1 MCEAQKVFILFLSP
15 QVLSAQGIMKQLLVF
30 IAIIGIAC
38 QGQAQSE
45 FSAKFKAIPAVKFPI
60 APKKLPEPKKT
71 TPANSDIPS
80 IKAPNVFTS
89 PDAQFTK
96 PAPAKLYQLGQT
108 NGFSMI
114 QKNEFVKPGAE
125 VEARLNKKDED
136 PGEIV
141 YRRNQNLG
149 DFKIKSDKARVMYRD
164 AAYVD
169 GDVIRV
175 YLNDKII
182 ENQVTLDGVFKG
194 FEIVLEKGFNKID
207 FEALNQGTSGP
218 NTAEFRV
225 YDDKGTLVSA
235 SQWNLGTG
243 FKATILLVKE

>member
-1 MCEAQKVFILFLSP
+1 MRQLLYCIVFIGW
-15 QVLSAQGIMKQLLVF
+15 VW
-30 IAIIGIAC
+30 

-45 FSAKFKAIPAVKFPI
+45 FSSKFKAIPVGKFPI
-60 APKKLPEPKKT
+60 APKKAAEPKKV
-71 TPANSDIPS
+71 TPLNSDIPS
-80 IKAPNVFTS
+80 IKAPNVFNS
-89 PDAQFTK
+89 PNAQFTK
-96 PAPAKLYQLGQT
+96 PAPAKSYQLGQT
-108 NGFSMI
+108 STLSMI
-114 QKNEFVKPGAE
+114 QKNEFIKPGGE
-125 VEARLNKKDED
+125 VEARLNKKEDD

-149 DFKIKSDKARVMYRD
+149 DFKTKSGKARIMYRD
-164 AAYVD
+164 AAAVD
-169 GDVIRV
+169 GDEIRV
-175 YLNDKII
+175 YLNDKVI
-182 ENQVTLDGVFKG
+182 ESFVALEGAFKG

-225 YDDKGTLVSA
+225 YDDKGGLISA

>member
-1 MCEAQKVFILFLSP
+1 MRQLLYCIVFIGW
-15 QVLSAQGIMKQLLVF
+15 VW
-30 IAIIGIAC
+30 

-45 FSAKFKAIPAVKFPI
+45 FSSKFKAIPVGKFPI
-60 APKKLPEPKKT
+60 APKKAAETKKVA
-71 TPANSDIPS
+71 PLNSDIPS
-80 IKAPNVFTS
+80 IKAPNVFNS
-89 PDAQFTK
+89 PNAQFTK
-96 PAPAKLYQLGQT
+96 PAPAKSYQLGQT
-108 NGFSMI
+108 STLSMI
-114 QKNEFVKPGAE
+114 QKNEFIKPGGE
-125 VEARLNKKDED
+125 VEARLNKKEDD

-149 DFKIKSDKARVMYRD
+149 DFKTKSGKARIMYRD
-164 AAYVD
+164 AAAVD
-169 GDVIRV
+169 GDEIRV
-175 YLNDKII
+175 YLNDKVI
-182 ENQVTLDGVFKG
+182 ESFVALEGAFKG

-225 YDDKGTLVSA
+225 YDDKGGLISA

>member
-1 MCEAQKVFILFLSP
+1 
-15 QVLSAQGIMKQLLVF
+15 
-30 IAIIGIAC
+30 
-38 QGQAQSE
+38 
-45 FSAKFKAIPAVKFPI
+45 
-60 APKKLPEPKKT
+60 
-71 TPANSDIPS
+71 
-80 IKAPNVFTS
+80 
-89 PDAQFTK
+89 
-96 PAPAKLYQLGQT
+96 
-108 NGFSMI
+108 MI
-114 QKNEFVKPGAE
+114 QKNEFIKPGAE

-149 DFKIKSDKARVMYRD
+149 DFKTKSTKARVMYRD

-169 GDVIRV
+169 GDIIRV

-182 ENQVTLDGVFKG
+182 ESQVTLDGVFKG
-194 FEIVLEKGFNKID
+194 FEIVLENGFNKID

-225 YDDKGTLVSA
+225 YDDKGSLISA

>member
-1 MCEAQKVFILFLSP
+1 MRQLLYCIVFIGW
-15 QVLSAQGIMKQLLVF
+15 VW
-30 IAIIGIAC
+30 

-45 FSAKFKAIPAVKFPI
+45 FSSKFKAIPVGKFPI
-60 APKKLPEPKKT
+60 APKKAAETKKVA
-71 TPANSDIPS
+71 PLNSDIPS
-80 IKAPNVFTS
+80 IKAPNVFNS
-89 PDAQFTK
+89 PNAQFTK
-96 PAPAKLYQLGQT
+96 PAPAKSYQLGQT
-108 NGFSMI
+108 STLSMI
-114 QKNEFVKPGAE
+114 QKNEFIKPGGE
-125 VEARLNKKDED
+125 VEARLNRKEDD

-149 DFKIKSDKARVMYRD
+149 DFKTKSGKARIMYRD
-164 AAYVD
+164 AAAVD
-169 GDVIRV
+169 GDEIRV
-175 YLNDKII
+175 YLNDKVI
-182 ENQVTLDGVFKG
+182 ESFVALEGAFKG

-225 YDDKGTLVSA
+225 YDDKGGLISA

>member
-1 MCEAQKVFILFLSP
+1 MRQLLYCIVFIGW
-15 QVLSAQGIMKQLLVF
+15 VW
-30 IAIIGIAC
+30 

-45 FSAKFKAIPAVKFPI
+45 FSSKFKAIPVGKFPI
-60 APKKLPEPKKT
+60 APKKAAEPKKVA
-71 TPANSDIPS
+71 PLNSDIPS
-80 IKAPNVFTS
+80 IKAPNVFNS
-89 PDAQFTK
+89 PNAQFTK
-96 PAPAKLYQLGQT
+96 PAPAKSYQLGQT
-108 NGFSMI
+108 STLSMI
-114 QKNEFVKPGAE
+114 QKNEFIKPGGE
-125 VEARLNKKDED
+125 VEARLNRKEDD

-149 DFKIKSDKARVMYRD
+149 DFKTKSGKARIMYRD
-164 AAYVD
+164 AAAVD
-169 GDVIRV
+169 GDEIRV
-175 YLNDKII
+175 YLNDKVI
-182 ENQVTLDGVFKG
+182 ESFVALEGAFKG

-225 YDDKGTLVSA
+225 YDDKGGLISA